1 MKHIHTFEEF
11 LNESR
16 INEREKTW
24 TVVSQDAHGKKW
36 GIEGDFEADDEDDA
50 IELGQAQA
58 IKYKAKRSMF
68 HAFLANSKEL
78 EDFMDDHDFID

>member
-1 MKHIHTFEEF
+1 MKNIHTFEEF

-24 TVVSQDAHGKKW
+24 TVVSQDAQSKKW
-36 GIEGDFEADDEDDA
+36 GFEGDFEADDEDDA
-50 IELGQAQA
+50 IALGQAQA